1 MRWKRVRPALTQEL
15 RTHLEEQAEAYRAE
29 GLPAAEAEAEAV
41 RQMGDAEQIGLA
53 LDAVHRPKRQTAILS
68 LAGICILL
76 GAIFRILSQDSPKL
90 FTLAALVLTA
100 GLLLGGYSFDYRR
113 LARYAWQIYGVV
125 LALGA
130 VCLYRSFHLANGIGI
145 ELGISM
151 GIENEY
157 VVLLFPLAYALAVYA
172 LRGKRGGFV
181 LALYAGVPFIAFL
194 HLSDMAP
201 IYQVSFFSRLMLR
214 VELTAVLLIA
224 IRAGF
229 FRVKAGWA
237 CAAVLALLALG
248 VYLDVRSGA
257 SQLTS
262 YFSPEAMQLWRSLA
276 QKQPFADQ
284 LMNRTLRQLQQA
296 GVTVAFWRKKTAVGM
311 YDVCFMEEDLLKV
324 CTVCGKDYAAER
336 QKRIA
341 QDARADYARL
351 KADAGRKGDRIIYR
365 VVDEMLYLQLRQ
377 SKLPMAAFPKDAAY
391 NVAFMESK
399 LKRYE
404 QILREASMQQEQQ
417 RRSELHNGGRE
428 N

>member
-1 MRWKRVRPALTQEL
+1 MAERIEQYLDTVGAQVRWKRVRPALTQEL

-100 GLLLGGYSFDYRR
+100 GLLLGGYYFDYRR

-194 HLSDMAP
+194 HLSNMVP

-214 VELTAVLLIA
+214 VGLTAVLLIA
-224 IRAGF
+224 TRAGF

-248 VYLDVRSGA
+248 VYLDVRSSA
-257 SQLTS
+257 SRLAS

-284 LMNRTLRQLQQA
+284 LMNRTLRQLQ
-296 GVTVAFWRKKTAVGM
+296 
-311 YDVCFMEEDLLKV
+311 
-324 CTVCGKDYAAER
+324 
-336 QKRIA
+336 
-341 QDARADYARL
+341 
-351 KADAGRKGDRIIYR
+351 
-365 VVDEMLYLQLRQ
+365 
-377 SKLPMAAFPKDAAY
+377 
-391 NVAFMESK
+391 
-399 LKRYE
+399 
-404 QILREASMQQEQQ
+404 
-417 RRSELHNGGRE
+417 
-428 N
+428 

>member
-1 MRWKRVRPALTQEL
+1 MAERIEQYLDEVGAQVRWKRVRPALTQEL

-100 GLLLGGYSFDYRR
+100 GLLLGGYYFDYRR

-214 VELTAVLLIA
+214 VGLTAVLLIA

-229 FRVKAGWA
+229 FRVKAGLA
-237 CAAVLALLALG
+237 CAGRTEQRVAAGFLFQPRGHAAV
-248 VYLDVRSGA
+248 
-257 SQLTS
+257 
-262 YFSPEAMQLWRSLA
+262 
-276 QKQPFADQ
+276 
-284 LMNRTLRQLQQA
+284 
-296 GVTVAFWRKKTAVGM
+296 AV
-311 YDVCFMEEDLLKV
+311 
-324 CTVCGKDYAAER
+324 
-336 QKRIA
+336 
-341 QDARADYARL
+341 ARAEAAVCRSADEPDAAAAAAGRALVRRPRVGLDGAAVRADGGVPGAAARAGG
-351 KADAGRKGDRIIYR
+351 KADPSAREAAVPAGRAPARHPVRAGRS
-365 VVDEMLYLQLRQ
+365 VPAQPVPAG
-377 SKLPMAAFPKDAAY
+377 SAAAVHHWKPLF
-391 NVAFMESK
+391 
-399 LKRYE
+399 R
-404 QILREASMQQEQQ
+404 
-417 RRSELHNGGRE
+417 H
-428 N
+428 

>member
-1 MRWKRVRPALTQEL
+1 MAERIEQYLDEVGAHVRWKRVRPALTQEL

-29 GLPAAEAEAEAV
+29 GLPATEAEAEAV

-100 GLLLGGYSFDYRR
+100 GLLLGGSSFDSRR

-201 IYQVSFFSRLMLR
+201 IYQVSFFSDAPGGADRGAADRHPRGFFPRESGLGLCRCPGASGAGR
-214 VELTAVLLIA
+214 VSGRAEQRVAAGFLFQPRGHAAVAVARAEAAVCRSADEPDAVAAAAGRALVRRSRVGLDGA
-224 IRAGF
+224 AVRADGGVSGAAARAGGK
-229 FRVKAGWA
+229 VAPSAGE
-237 CAAVLALLALG
+237 AAV
-248 VYLDVRSGA
+248 
-257 SQLTS
+257 
-262 YFSPEAMQLWRSLA
+262 P
-276 QKQPFADQ
+276 
-284 LMNRTLRQLQQA
+284 
-296 GVTVAFWRKKTAVGM
+296 
-311 YDVCFMEEDLLKV
+311 
-324 CTVCGKDYAAER
+324 
-336 QKRIA
+336 
-341 QDARADYARL
+341 
-351 KADAGRKGDRIIYR
+351 AGRAPARHPVRAG
-365 VVDEMLYLQLRQ
+365 
-377 SKLPMAAFPKDAAY
+377 
-391 NVAFMESK
+391 
-399 LKRYE
+399 
-404 QILREASMQQEQQ
+404 
-417 RRSELHNGGRE
+417 RSVPAQPVPAGSAPAVHHRKPLFRH
-428 N
+428 

>member
-1 MRWKRVRPALTQEL
+1 MAERIEQYLDTVGAQVRWKRVRPALTQEL

-100 GLLLGGYSFDYRR
+100 GLLLGGYYFDYRR

-151 GIENEY
+151 GTENEY

-214 VELTAVLLIA
+214 VGLTAVLLIA

-248 VYLDVRSGA
+248 VYRTCGRRVAADSISAPRPCSCGGRCAEAAVCRSADEPDAAAAAAGRALVRRSRVGLEGAAVRADGGVSGA
-257 SQLTS
+257 GARAGGKADLSAG
-262 YFSPEAMQLWRSLA
+262 EAAVPAGRA
-276 QKQPFADQ
+276 PA
-284 LMNRTLRQLQQA
+284 RHPVRA
-296 GVTVAFWRKKTAVGM
+296 GVRTSSVCSSSRAAAVHHRKP
-311 YDVCFMEEDLLKV
+311 LL
-324 CTVCGKDYAAER
+324 G
-336 QKRIA
+336 
-341 QDARADYARL
+341 
-351 KADAGRKGDRIIYR
+351 
-365 VVDEMLYLQLRQ
+365 
-377 SKLPMAAFPKDAAY
+377 
-391 NVAFMESK
+391 
-399 LKRYE
+399 
-404 QILREASMQQEQQ
+404 
-417 RRSELHNGGRE
+417 H
-428 N
+428 

>member
-1 MRWKRVRPALTQEL
+1 MAERIEQYLDTVGAQVRWKRVRPALTQEL

-100 GLLLGGYSFDYRR
+100 GLLLGGYSFDHRR

-130 VCLYRSFHLANGIGI
+130 VCLYRSFHLANGVGI

-181 LALYAGVPFIAFL
+181 LALYAVVPFIAFL

-201 IYQVSFFSRLMLR
+201 IYQVSFFSRLLL
-214 VELTAVLLIA
+214 VNTSSSATA
-224 IRAGF
+224 
-229 FRVKAGWA
+229 
-237 CAAVLALLALG
+237 
-248 VYLDVRSGA
+248 S
-257 SQLTS
+257 S
-262 YFSPEAMQLWRSLA
+262 YCS
-276 QKQPFADQ
+276 
-284 LMNRTLRQLQQA
+284 
-296 GVTVAFWRKKTAVGM
+296 
-311 YDVCFMEEDLLKV
+311 
-324 CTVCGKDYAAER
+324 
-336 QKRIA
+336 
-341 QDARADYARL
+341 
-351 KADAGRKGDRIIYR
+351 
-365 VVDEMLYLQLRQ
+365 
-377 SKLPMAAFPKDAAY
+377 
-391 NVAFMESK
+391 
-399 LKRYE
+399 
-404 QILREASMQQEQQ
+404 
-417 RRSELHNGGRE
+417 
-428 N
+428 

>member
-1 MRWKRVRPALTQEL
+1 MAERIEQYLDTVGAQVRWKRVRPALTQEL

-181 LALYAGVPFIAFL
+181 LALYAVVPFIAFL

-214 VELTAVLLIA
+214 VGLTAVLLIA

-229 FRVKAGWA
+229 FRVKAGRA

-248 VYLDVRSGA
+248 VYLDVRSSA
-257 SQLTS
+257 SRLAS
-262 YFSPEAMQLWRSLA
+262 YFSP
-276 QKQPFADQ
+276 
-284 LMNRTLRQLQQA
+284 
-296 GVTVAFWRKKTAVGM
+296 
-311 YDVCFMEEDLLKV
+311 
-324 CTVCGKDYAAER
+324 
-336 QKRIA
+336 
-341 QDARADYARL
+341 
-351 KADAGRKGDRIIYR
+351 
-365 VVDEMLYLQLRQ
+365 
-377 SKLPMAAFPKDAAY
+377 
-391 NVAFMESK
+391 
-399 LKRYE
+399 
-404 QILREASMQQEQQ
+404 
-417 RRSELHNGGRE
+417 
-428 N
+428 

>member
-1 MRWKRVRPALTQEL
+1 MAERIEQYLDEVGAHVRWKRVRPALTQEL

-214 VELTAVLLIA
+214 VGLTAVLLIA

-248 VYLDVRSGA
+248 AVSGRAEQRVAAGFLFQPRGHAAVAVARAEAAVCRSADEPDAAAAAAGRALVRRPRVGLDGA
-257 SQLTS
+257 
-262 YFSPEAMQLWRSLA
+262 AGR
-276 QKQPFADQ
+276 ADGGVPGAAA
-284 LMNRTLRQLQQA
+284 RA
-296 GVTVAFWRKKTAVGM
+296 G
-311 YDVCFMEEDLLKV
+311 
-324 CTVCGKDYAAER
+324 GKAAPSAGEAAEP
-336 QKRIA
+336 
-341 QDARADYARL
+341 
-351 KADAGRKGDRIIYR
+351 AGRAPARHPVRAGRS
-365 VVDEMLYLQLRQ
+365 VPAQ
-377 SKLPMAAFPKDAAY
+377 SVPAG
-391 NVAFMESK
+391 
-399 LKRYE
+399 RT
-404 QILREASMQQEQQ
+404 ASVHH
-417 RRSELHNGGRE
+417 RKPLFHH
-428 N
+428 

>member
-1 MRWKRVRPALTQEL
+1 MAERIEQYLDTVGAHVRWKRVRPALTQEL

-145 ELGISM
+145 ELGMSM

-157 VVLLFPLAYALAVYA
+157 VVLLFPLAYALVVYA

-194 HLSDMAP
+194 HLSNMAP

-214 VELTAVLLIA
+214 VGLTAVLLIA

-237 CAAVLALLALG
+237 CAAVLALLALSG
-248 VYLDVRSGA
+248 LVAGA
-257 SQLTS
+257 S
-262 YFSPEAMQLWRSLA
+262 
-276 QKQPFADQ
+276 K
-284 LMNRTLRQLQQA
+284 
-296 GVTVAFWRKKTAVGM
+296 
-311 YDVCFMEEDLLKV
+311 
-324 CTVCGKDYAAER
+324 ER
-336 QKRIA
+336 
-341 QDARADYARL
+341 
-351 KADAGRKGDRIIYR
+351 
-365 VVDEMLYLQLRQ
+365 
-377 SKLPMAAFPKDAAY
+377 
-391 NVAFMESK
+391 
-399 LKRYE
+399 
-404 QILREASMQQEQQ
+404 
-417 RRSELHNGGRE
+417 
-428 N
+428 